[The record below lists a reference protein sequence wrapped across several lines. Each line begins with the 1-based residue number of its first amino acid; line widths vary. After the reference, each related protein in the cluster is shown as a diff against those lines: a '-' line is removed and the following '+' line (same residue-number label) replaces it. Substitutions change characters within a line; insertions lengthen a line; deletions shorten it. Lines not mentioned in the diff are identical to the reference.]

1 MCNSAVRSSRHD
13 FFFKVIHPGRAY
25 NITKEPSSNE
35 SQTKYIFTDSLKHL
49 LVSTRFKYPSSVC
62 AQKEAKLEIN

>member
-1 MCNSAVRSSRHD
+1 MCAIALCDLRD
-13 FFFKVIHPGRAY
+13 MIFFKVIHPGRAY